1 MNNKKPLLIET
12 EINQPIPEEYTEISE
27 RDAVVL
33 KDILSKIQEIHTMI
47 EEQYKEYGFENK
59 RN

>member
-1 MNNKKPLLIET
+1 MNKKPILIET
-12 EINQPIPEEYTEISE
+12 EINQPIPEGYTEISD

-33 KDILSKIQEIHTMI
+33 KDILSKIQEIHNMI
-47 EEQYKEYGFENK
+47 EGQYRECGFENK